1 MTTPSFTIGA
11 DGIDVAA
18 LVDTIRAEVE
28 AKTAAGAYRDERV
41 ARAERYNLA
50 NLRHEADFLSFYLDC
65 LRDAALVD
73 INAFEIIE
81 RRTRF
86 RRPLTALKRGIWTLL
101 RFYTYRLWSQ
111 QNEVNGLI
119 VTAVEAIESK
129 YRDTLRDLEAR
140 VARLEDDRTPSGS

>member
-11 DGIDVAA
+11 DGLDVAA
-18 LVDTIRAEVE
+18 LVDDIRAEVA

-41 ARAERYNLA
+41 ACAERYNLA
-50 NLRHEADFLSFYLDC
+50 NLRNEADFLGFYLDC

-73 INAFEIIE
+73 INDFEIIE
-81 RRTRF
+81 RRARF
-86 RRPLTALKRGIWTLL
+86 RRPLTALKRGIWSLL

-119 VTAVEAIESK
+119 VTAVEAMENK
-129 YRDTLRDLEAR
+129 YRETIQSLEAR
-140 VARLEDDRTPSGS
+140 VARLEQNRASSGS